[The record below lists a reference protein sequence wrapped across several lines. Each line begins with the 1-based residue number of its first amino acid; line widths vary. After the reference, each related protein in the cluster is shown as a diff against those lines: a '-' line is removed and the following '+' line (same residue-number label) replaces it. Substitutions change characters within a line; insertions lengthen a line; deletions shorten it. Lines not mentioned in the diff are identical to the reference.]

1 MAPFSIITTLIN
13 AVHAKIQVTQG
24 IYLHQ
29 GGTAQ
34 STLWTHSPQPPY
46 YHTAEADPAGA
57 WSTPLPCHASHH
69 GCSAWKCARL
79 CAGPQR
85 CKSVCVYLCVGFCH
99 TSHHGCSA
107 WKCARLCAGPQR
119 CKSVCMYLCVGFC
132 HTSHHGCSA
141 WRCARLCAG
150 PQRCKSVCVCL
161 CVGLRCACACMHGC
175 ECALLNSCT
184 PWCCIVLVDR
194 SMLHVTCIQK
204 KQHVSI
210 FCME

>member
-57 WSTPLPCHASHH
+57 WSTPLPCHA
-69 GCSAWKCARL
+69 
-79 CAGPQR
+79 
-85 CKSVCVYLCVGFCH
+85 
-99 TSHHGCSA
+99 SHHGCSA